1 MKKGIFIISLCII
14 AGLFLGTYTF
24 NKLENKDTKK
34 VSANVLT
41 NQNVYAFQYGVYS
54 NKDNLKSLEGIN
66 YTYEYLN
73 DKYYVY
79 VGMTKNEKNIEKLK
93 KYFESINYPIY
104 VKEIEVNG
112 EFAETLKQYDL
123 LLDEAVQNESIKTI
137 LESVIAKYEELAI
150 NDENKRITT

>member
-1 MKKGIFIISLCII
+1 MKKGMFTIFLCVII
-14 AGLFLGTYTF
+14 GLFLGTYAF
-24 NKLENKDTKK
+24 DKLGENGTKK

-41 NQNVYAFQYGVYS
+41 NQSVYAFQYGVYS
-54 NKDNLKSLEGIN
+54 NKDNLKSLNGIK

-93 KYFESINYPIY
+93 KYFESLNYPIY

-112 EFAETLKQYDL
+112 EFAENLKQYDL

-137 LESVIAKYEELAI
+137 QESVIAKYEELAI